1 MVFSR
6 SFLRARSPDGT
17 PYAGSRILAG
27 TALLLFV
34 AACAGPTDG
43 IDYVERPPEAIY
55 TLALDALEAG
65 DQTEAAALFDEVER
79 QHPYSQ
85 WATRAQVMAAFAHYQ
100 AEEYDQAIVTLER
113 FIRLNPGNDQIAYA
127 YYLLALSYYD
137 RISDVERDQRMTE
150 LARNSLEEVVRRFPE
165 TDYARDARL
174 KLDLT
179 LDQLAGK
186 DMEIGRWYL
195 RQGHYQAAIGRFQ
208 RVVDEYETTTHVP
221 EALHRLV
228 ESYLSLGLRSEA
240 ERVAAVLGY
249 NYPGSDWYQDSY
261 AVLVDPQW
269 RVDQPRGII
278 GQAIDQ
284 IL

>member
-1 MVFSR
+1 
-6 SFLRARSPDGT
+6 
-17 PYAGSRILAG
+17 
-27 TALLLFV
+27 
-34 AACAGPTDG
+34 
-43 IDYVERPPEAIY
+43 
-55 TLALDALEAG
+55 
-65 DQTEAAALFDEVER
+65 
-79 QHPYSQ
+79 
-85 WATRAQVMAAFAHYQ
+85 MAAFAHYQ

>member
-1 MVFSR
+1 MRISR
-6 SFLRARSPDGT
+6 PTSAPILGPSRRRGPARWVVS
-17 PYAGSRILAG
+17 AIACLA
-27 TALLLFV
+27 L
-34 AACAGPTDG
+34 AACGGNSAEEA
-43 IDYVERPPEAIY
+43 YVERPPEEIY
-55 TLALDALEAG
+55 NLALDALEGGNETQAAG
-65 DQTEAAALFDEVER
+65 LFDEVER

-85 WATRAQVMAAFAHYQ
+85 WATRAQLMAAFAHYEAQ
-100 AEEYDQAIVTLER
+100 DYDDAIVTLER

-127 YYLLALSYYD
+127 YYLLALCYYD

-150 LARNSLEEVVRRFPE
+150 LAQSSLQDVVRRFPDTE
-165 TDYARDARL
+165 YARDATL

-208 RVVDEYETTTHVP
+208 RVVDEFETTTHVP

-228 ESYLSLGLRSEA
+228 ESYVSLGLRGEA
-240 ERVAAVLGY
+240 ERIAAVLGY

-261 AVLVDPQW
+261 AVLVDPSW
-269 RVDQPRGII
+269 RVN
-278 GQAIDQ
+278 
-284 IL
+284 